1 MSRTDIISAAGVT
14 AAGSFVFLIMRLS
27 LFAQPD
33 SNGNATGTHEGTDE
47 AGNTASWETRE
58 LPNMHFR
65 FKLPPD
71 YKRKQWAVVVGTPA
85 PSATF
90 QLGHENHID
99 FTIEN
104 VEDANPENAKV
115 GLQKDYVDYK
125 EWSQVIGGQKKES
138 ACRTVLRRYAQSTRN
153 MYCGLV
159 PC

>member
-1 MSRTDIISAAGVT
+1 
-14 AAGSFVFLIMRLS
+14 
-27 LFAQPD
+27 
-33 SNGNATGTHEGTDE
+33 
-47 AGNTASWETRE
+47 
-58 LPNMHFR
+58 MHFR
-65 FKLPPD
+65 FKLPPG
-71 YKRKQWAVVVGTPA
+71 YKQKQWAVVVGTPA

-125 EWSQVIGGQKKES
+125 EWSQVNGGHKGIVQIFQGVVLPLMKKES
-138 ACRTVLRRYAQSTRN
+138 ACRTVLRRNAQSTRN
-153 MYCGLV
+153 MYSGLV